1 MTIQQLTYFVEVAET
16 LHFTKAAQKLYITQS
31 TLSYAISSL
40 EHELNVPLF
49 VRESGKRIA
58 LTSFGKEL
66 LPMAKEVLGGIS
78 SIETRMQELR
88 SPLGGI
94 VNVAYSYINGGRFL
108 PKMFSDLARQ
118 PQFKDI
124 AVNFDVNHKR
134 THFEDDVVRGNL
146 DLAFSCT
153 KATEGLEVHP
163 FARQQLYIMLP
174 PYHPLAERESLRVE
188 DIAGEVLI
196 GYDKSR
202 NLDKWITEMFRS
214 HGLNPNT
221 DRYAEDWVEQL
232 SQVSLGKGVAIL
244 PMLPFE
250 QGTVSAVPLDDEMSV
265 RTVYIMW
272 AAGRKLPPTVEYV
285 RDCCMSYYSELPLV

>member
-58 LTSFGKEL
+58 LTSFGTEL
-66 LPMAKEVLGGIS
+66 LPMAKEVLNGIS
-78 SIETRMQELR
+78 NIESRMQALC
-88 SPLGGI
+88 SPFGGI
-94 VNVAYSYINGGRFL
+94 VNVAYSYINGSRFL
-108 PKMFSDLARQ
+108 PKMFSDLARK
-118 PQFKDI
+118 PQFQDI
-124 AVNFDVNHKR
+124 SINFEVNHKR
-134 THFEDDVVRGNL
+134 THFEDDVARGNL

-153 KATEGLEVHP
+153 KETEGLESRP
-163 FARQQLYIMLP
+163 FARQQLYVMLP
-174 PYHPLAERESLRVE
+174 PYHPLAQKADVTVE
-188 DIAGEVLI
+188 EIAGEVLI

-202 NLDKWITEMFRS
+202 NLDKWITEMFRR
-214 HGLNPNT
+214 HGLHPNT

-232 SQVSLGKGVAIL
+232 SQVSLGKGIAIL

-250 QGTVSAVPLDDEMSV
+250 PGTLCAVPLRDEMQT
-265 RTVYIMW
+265 REVYMMW
-272 AAGRKLPPTVEYV
+272 AAGKKLSPTVEYV
-285 RDCCMSYYSELPLV
+285 RDCCLDYYPEPPLV